1 MHTRVV
7 RWVAVGLLTGATIAA
22 CDGIDAGID
31 ANAPDMDATAD
42 ARADATTADAALD
55 APPANHDVG
64 AEDAS
69 VDASAED
76 ASRDAGAE
84 DAGAS
89 AGDASASDAG
99 LDASATFDAS
109 ASDAGLDASATFD
122 ASASDAGLDASAT
135 FDASA
140 SDAGVDASATF
151 DASASDA
158 GLDASA
164 TFDASASDA
173 GLDASATFDASA
185 SDAGVD
191 ASATFDAST
200 DLAPPETAL
209 TAGPPSVSS
218 SASAHFT
225 FASDSPG
232 TFQCSLDG
240 AAFAPCSTP
249 LDLAG
254 LGDGLHT
261 FRVAAVDEAGN
272 VDPTPSMWSW
282 FVDTVSPTIAISA
295 PPAEGSTTSSTSANF
310 ILSSS
315 EPATLCWSLDGGP
328 PTCSAADSTML
339 GASLSGLPFG
349 PHTLTVTATDRAL
362 NRTTQTRSW
371 RIE

>member
-109 ASDAGLDASATFD
+109 ASDAGL
-122 ASASDAGLDASAT
+122 
-135 FDASA
+135 
-140 SDAGVDASATF
+140 DASATF